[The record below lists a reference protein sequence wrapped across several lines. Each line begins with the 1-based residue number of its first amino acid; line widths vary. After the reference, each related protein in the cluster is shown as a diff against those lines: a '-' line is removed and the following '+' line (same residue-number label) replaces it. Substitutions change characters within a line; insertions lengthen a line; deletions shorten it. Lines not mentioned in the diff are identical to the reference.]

1 MIMKLMM
8 MMMMM
13 MTMLILMMMMMML
26 ATTMSQCLRESWV
39 VSILCWAQFYP
50 CSDCY
55 HSSVSKNIS
64 VHISEDIW
72 RIIQAVSNVTIVSIT
87 ADAERVWLP
96 TQERV

>member
-1 MIMKLMM
+1 MKLMMMM

-13 MTMLILMMMMMML
+13 MTMLILMMMMMMMMML

-39 VSILCWAQFYP
+39 VSILCCAQFYP

-87 ADAERVWLP
+87 ADAERV
-96 TQERV
+96 